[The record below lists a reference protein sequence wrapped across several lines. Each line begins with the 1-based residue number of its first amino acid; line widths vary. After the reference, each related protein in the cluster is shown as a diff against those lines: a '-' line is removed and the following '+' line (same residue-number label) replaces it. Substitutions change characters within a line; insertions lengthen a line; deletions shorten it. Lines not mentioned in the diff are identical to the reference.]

1 METKVKVKKLRFK
14 PSVSLIILGSILV
27 LYTVALVIP
36 TVWALV
42 TTFKQPSAFNDAVE
56 RGQLAKLFGLNDL
69 TVVNFWNAFKR
80 FTIPVNTKQG
90 PGMLHYVTYPLLQMI
105 GVEFSSQT
113 NVHLVVQ
120 TVNSL
125 MYAGGCAIVGTIV
138 PCVMAYLVARYDFAL
153 GKYVYAI
160 VLATMAIPV
169 VGNLSSEI
177 RMVENLGLMDS
188 VIGLYILKS
197 NFLGIYFLVFHAQFK
212 MIPKD
217 YTEAAGM
224 DGASEFRVMMQVIFP
239 IAFGT
244 ISTVLVLNFITFW
257 NDYQIPMI
265 YWQSRPV
272 IAYAMYHIVSV
283 DNILQNIPEKVA
295 AMVMVAIPIIIVFLI
310 FNKKIMANMSI
321 GGVKG

>member
-1 METKVKVKKLRFK
+1 METKAKKLRFK
-14 PSVSLIILGSILV
+14 PSVSLIVLGSILV
-27 LYTVALVIP
+27 LYTVALAIP
-36 TVWALV
+36 TIWAIITAV
-42 TTFKQPSAFNDAVE
+42 KQPSAFKDAVE
-56 RGQLAKLFGLNDL
+56 GEQLVKLFGLNDL
-69 TVVNFWNAFKR
+69 TLGNFWVAFTK
-80 FTIPVNTKQG
+80 FTIPVGTTKG
-90 PGMLHYVTYPLLQMI
+90 PGLLHYLSYPILQML
-105 GVEFSSQT
+105 GVDFLGSNY

-125 MYAGGCAIVGTIV
+125 MYAGGCAFVGTIV
-138 PCVMAYLVARYDFAL
+138 PCIMAYLVARYDFAL
-153 GKYVYAI
+153 GKVVYAI

-188 VIGLYILKS
+188 IIGLYILKS
-197 NFLGIYFLVFHAQFK
+197 NFLGIYFLVFYAQFK

-224 DGASEFRVMMQVIFP
+224 DGASEMRVMLQVILP

-244 ISTVLVLNFITFW
+244 ISTVFVLNFIAFW

-265 YWQSRPV
+265 YWESRPV
-272 IAYAMYHIVSV
+272 VAYGMYYVITATNVGMDDV
-283 DNILQNIPEKVA
+283 PRKIA
-295 AMVMVAIPIIIVFLI
+295 AMVMVAVPIIIIFLI